1 MIMTAMN
8 LIVMHQLHDAKSL
21 GPRFLF
27 HKSRQARSNQWD
39 LSAIDA
45 LALTK
50 GERVLDIGC
59 GCGQTCSA

>member
-1 MIMTAMN
+1 
-8 LIVMHQLHDAKSL
+8 
-21 GPRFLF
+21 
-27 HKSRQARSNQWD
+27 

-59 GCGQTCSA
+59 GCGQTSLALEVRNSGARE